1 MTRVVATFAFFT
13 LAYPLAALVAGDTLG
28 VGGALAVA
36 GITMLAMLVC
46 GVPAFFLFLR
56 RGWLGWW
63 QFAFGGAL
71 IGLLCTLPFA
81 VGGAALV
88 GALAP
93 AFFALG
99 VLHGLLFWVL
109 AIWRNTGL
117 PRRSTL
123 TPAGDA

>member
-13 LAYPLAALVAGDTLG
+13 LVYPLAALVAGDKLG
-28 VGGALAVA
+28 FGGALTVA
-36 GITMLAMLVC
+36 GITTLAMLVC

-56 RGWLGWW
+56 RGWLAWW
-63 QFAFGGAL
+63 QFAIGGAL
-71 IGLLCTLPFA
+71 IGLVCTVPFA

-99 VLHGLLFWVL
+99 FLHGLLFWVL
-109 AIWRNTGL
+109 AIWHNTGL
-117 PRRSTL
+117 TRRP
-123 TPAGDA
+123 TPTRSGNA

>member
-13 LAYPLAALVAGDTLG
+13 LVYPLAAFVAGNALG
-28 VGGALAVA
+28 FGGALAVA
-36 GITMLAMLVC
+36 GITTLGMLGC
-46 GVPAFFLFLR
+46 GVPAFLLVRR
-56 RGWLGWW
+56 RGWLEWW
-63 QFAFGGAL
+63 QLAFGGAL
-71 IGLLCTLPFA
+71 IGLVCTLPFA